1 VARLPLQPMAVT
13 PALPSSYPR
22 VLQPQLQASL
32 QAQETAAQQLLQPPA
47 ATAATQQLQPPTPT
61 AAALLQPTHMQQ
73 GVGMSG
79 AVGAAGVRGLLLLVL
94 LLLRNMGAA
103 M

>member
-1 VARLPLQPMAVT
+1 MVKLPPQPTAVT
-13 PALPSSYPR
+13 AAPPSSCPR
-22 VLQPQLQASL
+22 VLQPQLQASQ

-47 ATAATQQLQPPTPT
+47 ATAAALPLQPPTPT
-61 AAALLQPTHMQQ
+61 AAALLQPTRMQP
-73 GVGMSG
+73 GVGMNG
-79 AVGAAGVRGLLLLVL
+79 GLGAAGVRGLLLLVL